1 LRWAAD
7 ESLHLAMDVRSS
19 HKVEVGAMERFTV
32 RCEYGGRWEEQV
44 ELTDDDLLS
53 LPQNELDDRI
63 FALAV
68 QLRALRG
75 EPWPNDTVYYVNGRQ
90 YTPD

>member
-1 LRWAAD
+1 
-7 ESLHLAMDVRSS
+7 MNVQSS
-19 HKVEVGAMERFTV
+19 QTAEVGAMKRFTV
-32 RCEYGGRWEEQV
+32 SCEYGGRWEEQV
-44 ELTDDDLLS
+44 ELRDDDLLA
-53 LPQNELDDRI
+53 LPQTELDDRV

-75 EPWPNDTVYYVNGRQ
+75 EPWPNNTVYYVNGRQ